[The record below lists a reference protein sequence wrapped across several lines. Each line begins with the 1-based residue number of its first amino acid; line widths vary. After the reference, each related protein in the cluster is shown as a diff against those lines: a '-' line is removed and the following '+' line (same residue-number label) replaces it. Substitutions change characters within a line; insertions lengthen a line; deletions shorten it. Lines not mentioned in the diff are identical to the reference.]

1 MALTNFA
8 ALTNEELTVWS
19 RDFWSKA
26 RNAQFLN
33 QFMGES
39 HNSMIHKITE
49 LTKTKKGA
57 RAVLTLVN
65 DLEGDGVAGDRTLE
79 GNEEALSSEEL
90 VINIDQLRHANRHE
104 GKMAEQRSVV
114 GFRKES
120 RDKLA
125 YWMADRLDQMAFLT
139 LSGVTFDMKNNGAQ
153 RVGSDLVNLDYANV
167 LAPSDNRYYRWDET
181 SGLIG
186 GGVADNADLVAA
198 DVITW
203 EMLIDL
209 RAAAEEDYI
218 RPVRMENGVALY
230 HVFVSPTTMAHLKKD
245 ADFLANLRNAGV
257 RGGSNPLFKGAE
269 SYYVDGLA
277 IHAHRHVYNTRG
289 ATSGVGKWG
298 AGSDVDGCRV
308 LFCGA
313 QAMGFADIGMP
324 EWVEKGFDYENQQGI
339 SIGKIAG
346 MLKPQF
352 VSKSY
357 GTVEDF
363 GLIAVDVAQ

>member
-26 RNAQFLN
+26 RNAQFLT

-79 GNEEALSSEEL
+79 GNEEALTSEEL
-90 VINIDQLRHANRHE
+90 VIQIDQLRHANRHE
-104 GKMAEQRSVV
+104 GKMAEQKSVV
-114 GFRKES
+114 TFRKES

-139 LSGVTFDMKNNGAQ
+139 LSGVTFDMKNNGAV
-153 RVGSDLVNLDYANV
+153 RVGSDLVNLEYANQ
-167 LAPSDNRYYRWDET
+167 LAPTSNRYFRWDAT
-181 SGLIG
+181 TGLMQEANTNLTT
-186 GGVADNADLVAA
+186 ADTLSWKMM
-198 DVITW
+198 I
-203 EMLIDL
+203 EL
-209 RAAAEEDYI
+209 RAWAEEDYVK
-218 RPVRMENGVALY
+218 PVRMNDGVAVY
-230 HVFVSPTTMAHLKKD
+230 HVFVTPTAMASLKQD
-245 ADFLANLRNAGV
+245 ADFLANLRNAAP
-257 RGGSNPLFKGAE
+257 RSTSNPLFKGAE
-269 SYYVDGLA
+269 SYYIDGLA
-277 IHAHRHVYNTRG
+277 IHSYRHVYNTRG
-289 ATSGVGKWG
+289 AASGSKWG
-298 AGSDVDGCRV
+298 GSGDVDGCRV

-313 QAMGFADIGMP
+313 QALGFADIGQP
-324 EWVEKGFDYENQQGI
+324 EWVEEGFDYENQQGI
-339 SIGKIAG
+339 AIGKICG

-363 GLIAVDVAQ
+363 SVIAVDVAQ